1 MKQTLKKIVGVIYP
15 IPLQYVDRIF
25 EKQKNV
31 FVKYTSRQT
40 TALTPK
46 HKILFYASHGKKEIV
61 GEAKIKELHFLTPT
75 ETWEKYGANLFLNE
89 EELTQYCQ
97 TQVLRNSSKKMQ
109 VIVLSKP
116 RKYPEGI
123 KYKRPISMSGQYIN
137 EEDYQEIIQ
146 DIEKR
151 SARTPR

>member
-1 MKQTLKKIVGVIYP
+1 MKQPFEKVAGVIYP

-31 FVKYTSRQT
+31 FVKYTAHEKS
-40 TALTPK
+40 ALTTK

-61 GEAKIKELHFLTPT
+61 GEASVKELHFLTPT
-75 ETWEKYGANLFLNE
+75 ETWDKYGSNLFLNQ

-97 TQVLRNSSKKMQ
+97 TQLLRNPSKRMQ

-116 RKYPEGI
+116 RKYPEGT
-123 KYKRPISMSGQYIN
+123 KYKRPISMSSQYIN

-146 DIEKR
+146 ATKED
-151 SARTPR
+151 ATNNPP